1 MYGHFSDQKT
11 VFIDLFPVK
20 KCVFAYASLETGNS
34 CIEITSH
41 HFSIVLFYSFLDLK
55 RCIALLSISFHL
67 KKNPINHFEVP
78 DPIVSGNT
86 NQPRIKCDID
96 KEEDLHEI
104 ANESVLFEVKAE
116 QFTAGT
122 TKDFAKS
129 MALLISPFYVFNV
142 EYPSRIENT
151 LTFIQKFSLDIN
163 GKSKTSD
170 KVLKF
175 MSVLKKKL
183 NGF

>member
-1 MYGHFSDQKT
+1 
-11 VFIDLFPVK
+11 
-20 KCVFAYASLETGNS
+20 
-34 CIEITSH
+34 
-41 HFSIVLFYSFLDLK
+41 
-55 RCIALLSISFHL
+55 
-67 KKNPINHFEVP
+67 
-78 DPIVSGNT
+78 
-86 NQPRIKCDID
+86 
-96 KEEDLHEI
+96 
-104 ANESVLFEVKAE
+104 
-116 QFTAGT
+116 
-122 TKDFAKS
+122 

-142 EYPSRIENT
+142 EYPSRIEKT

>member
-1 MYGHFSDQKT
+1 MFGHFSDLKT

-20 KCVFAYASLETGNS
+20 KCVFTYASLETGNS

-41 HFSIVLFYSFLDLK
+41 HFSIVLFYSFLDLT
-55 RCIALLSISFHL
+55 RCIALLSIPFHL
-67 KKNPINHFEVP
+67 RENPVNHFEVP

-86 NQPRIKCDID
+86 SQPRIKCDID
-96 KEEDLHEI
+96 KEADFHEI

-129 MALLISPFYVFNV
+129 VALLISLFYVFNV
-142 EYPSRIENT
+142 EYPSRTEST
-151 LTFIQKFSLDIN
+151 LTFIQKFFLDIN

-175 MSVLKKKL
+175 MSVLRKKL